1 MEILGIGLIILG
13 LFAVI
18 ALGNLWFYFVESVWQ
33 RIKRLFSR
41 GNPPSAWHPLPEE
54 EEKRTGK

>member
-41 GNPPSAWHPLPEE
+41 GTPPCRLASSA
-54 EEKRTGK
+54 RG